1 MLWKGHSNK
10 LIAYELQMC
19 ESTVKVHIRH
29 IMKKLKANNRT
40 QVVLRTRPQL
50 FSEDSNIGPMEPGHQ
65 DCSWIDTVGSA
76 VPSYATPGLL
86 GHPEACNRG
95 DGSRRSNGSG
105 A

>member
-50 FSEDSNIGPMEPGHQ
+50 LGEGSNIGATEPGHQ
-65 DCSWIDTVGSA
+65 DCSWIDAAGSA
-76 VPSYATPGLL
+76 VPSGATRGLL
-86 GHPEACNRG
+86 AQPEACNRG